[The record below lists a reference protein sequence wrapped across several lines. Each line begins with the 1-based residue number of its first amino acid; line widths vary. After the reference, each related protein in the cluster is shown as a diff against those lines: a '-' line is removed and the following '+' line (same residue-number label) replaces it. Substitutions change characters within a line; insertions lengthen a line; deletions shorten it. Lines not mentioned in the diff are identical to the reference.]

1 MEFKENWENWENGP
15 WAACEAFTQPVRL
28 SM

>member
-1 MEFKENWENWENGP
+1 MELKENWENWENGP